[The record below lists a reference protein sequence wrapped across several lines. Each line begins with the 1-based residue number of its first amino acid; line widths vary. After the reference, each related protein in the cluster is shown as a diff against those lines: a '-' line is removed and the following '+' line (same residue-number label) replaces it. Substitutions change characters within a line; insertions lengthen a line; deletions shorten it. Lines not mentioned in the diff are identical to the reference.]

1 MKLKFKP
8 GITIVEVIMAIAIL
22 VIGIVAIVSIFPTG
36 MKLTKEG
43 ENLTIATQ
51 QAQGQ
56 MEELNGS
63 NYDAL
68 GIGTV
73 EAKHRLSQ
81 SETDNLYNF
90 QRQTVVSYV
99 DPNLNLNQSLTDQ
112 NLKKIVVTVFWP
124 GRFTQPEKTYSLT
137 TLISK
142 Q

>member
-22 VIGIVAIVSIFPTG
+22 VIGIMAIVSIFPTG

-51 QAQGQ
+51 QAQAKL
-56 MEELNGS
+56 EELDGL

-81 SETDNLYNF
+81 SQADNLYNF
-90 QRQTVVSYV
+90 QRQTTITYV
-99 DPNLNLNQSLTDQ
+99 DPNLNLNQSLTDT
-112 NLKKIVVTVFWP
+112 NMKKIVVTVFWP
-124 GRFTQPEKTYSLT
+124 GRLAQPEKTFSLT